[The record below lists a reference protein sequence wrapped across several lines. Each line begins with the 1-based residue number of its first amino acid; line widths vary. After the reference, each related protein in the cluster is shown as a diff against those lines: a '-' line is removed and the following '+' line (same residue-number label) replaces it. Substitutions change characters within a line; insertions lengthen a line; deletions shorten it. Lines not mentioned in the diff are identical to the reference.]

1 MAKLTPLQ
9 FEAATRARYGLAPRP
24 PRSVVPSITRRDY
37 GYVLDRWAAFDRWKA
52 WRDVGGPRPAGVWR
66 VVPKW
71 DQTLTPFELL
81 VEIRKK
87 YPLHPTQPSTVDH
100 PPAPAHSLALGQSWF
115 VIADAYRESFVGPDY
130 FGRAFTADPG
140 YEHPSR
146 DEVAALRARG
156 VRTATWGDSRV
167 EGDGTSPD
175 AIVELANEL
184 RVDRPMFQAEL
195 ERECRAA
202 FAKMDQLG
210 GLGHLLIVHLDGIAG
225 DQKLYDDLVARVNDG
240 RVIAIE
246 ESYRNCG
253 WGPVSYHGLPI
264 ASTLG
269 ATYHDAG
276 CAGCAQEEFY
286 SSFGFAAHRDSWY
299 TAQWTAAEYR
309 AAR

>member
-1 MAKLTPLQ
+1 VAKLTAAQ
-9 FEAATRARYGLAPRP
+9 FEAATKGRYGLTPRP
-24 PRSVVPSITRRDY
+24 PKSVVPSITRRDY
-37 GYVLDRWAAFDRWKA
+37 AYVLARWAAFDRWHA
-52 WRDVGGPRPAGVWR
+52 WRDVGGPRPAGVWK

-71 DQTLTPFELL
+71 DLTYTPFELL
-81 VEIRKK
+81 ADIRRRW
-87 YPLHPTQPSTVDH
+87 PLHGTKPIETPA
-100 PPAPAHSLALGQSWF
+100 PPLPAHSLALGQSWF
-115 VIADAYRESFVGPDY
+115 VIAQDYRESFVGPDY

-140 YEHPSR
+140 YPHPSR
-146 DEVAALRARG
+146 AEVAALRDRG
-156 VRTATWGDSRV
+156 IRTAVWGDSRI

-202 FAKMDQLG
+202 LAKMDQLG
-210 GLGHLLIVHLDGIAG
+210 GVGHLLIVHLDGIAG
-225 DQKLYDDLVARVNDG
+225 DAKLYADLEARINDG

-264 ASTLG
+264 AGTLA
-269 ATYHDAG
+269 ATYGDGDCTTCTLEQLDAW
-276 CAGCAQEEFY
+276 
-286 SSFGFAAHRDSWY
+286 GFAAHRDSY
-299 TAQWTAAEYR
+299 YCAQWHADHYR